1 MKKLISALGALAVM
15 TSVLSTGITDVP
27 ENETYV
33 TVNAAVT
40 SAEVTDPDLTADAI
54 KKMDN
59 LQWICTVLS
68 GFLKFDETDS
78 FTGHKAYDKINKD

>member
-40 SAEVTDPDLTADAI
+40 SEKLMVNASYETAQTLPCI
-54 KKMDN
+54 FSKQVMW
-59 LQWICTVLS
+59 QQ
-68 GFLKFDETDS
+68 
-78 FTGHKAYDKINKD
+78 